1 VIVAPVAPNL
11 PITHFVTIVLLILI
25 ISVVPGLRARAGR
38 LIPFL
43 AALALW
49 LGWATV
55 CPSQVVEDD
64 VPIERPSLI
73 DLLTPVPA
81 DDLWHYQADYL
92 IWWLKELPTPP
103 LATTGPPGSQGIIG
117 QPGTEILRGGDLP
130 SRHGRYV
137 GGHWSADGWLNRESN
152 FGLDSSVFVL
162 ERDSSNITF
171 PHTTSLLARP
181 YIDANTGQQSSYI
194 IAGFNPD
201 FGNLLG
207 SINVYSRIEFL
218 GEDVSIMYRWASGPS
233 YQICFLLGA
242 QFLQMRERLDITA
255 SAFVLP
261 AQSTLIGMAD
271 HFQTFDRFYG
281 CQLGSKGEW
290 HFGRFFIEGKSTI
303 ALGADDQ
310 IIAAKGDRNVHTP
323 LSYTAQP
330 YGLYVLPSNTGTF
343 ERAEPDFVTQT
354 TVNVGFDLTRHIR
367 LRGGYS
373 LILWNNP
380 VRPGDQIDAINLTQV
395 SGAPT
400 GVDRPVIPF
409 RTSFF
414 WAQGVNAGAE
424 LHW

>member
-1 VIVAPVAPNL
+1 ML
-11 PITHFVTIVLLILI
+11 
-25 ISVVPGLRARAGR
+25 
-38 LIPFL
+38 PFL

-55 CPSQVVEDD
+55 CPSQTLEEE
-64 VPIERPSLI
+64 VPVERPSLI
-73 DLLTPVPA
+73 DLLTPAPVEN
-81 DDLWHYQADYL
+81 LWHYQADYL
-92 IWWLKELPTPP
+92 IWFLKALPVPP
-103 LATTGPPGSQGIIG
+103 LVTTGPAGSLGIVG

-137 GGHWSADGWLNRESN
+137 GGLWGADGWLNRDAN
-152 FGLDSSVFVL
+152 FGLDGSVFLL

-171 PHTTSLLARP
+171 PHTTSLIARP

-201 FGNLLG
+201 FGNLRG
-207 SINVYSRIEFL
+207 SINVYSRIELF
-218 GEDVSIMYRWASGPS
+218 GEDVSIMYRWATGPS

-261 AQSTLIGMAD
+261 AESTLIGMAD

-281 CQLGSKGEW
+281 CQTGCKGEW
-290 HFGRFFIEGKSTI
+290 HFGRFFIEGRSTI

-323 LSYTAQP
+323 RSYSAQT

-343 ERAEPDFVTQT
+343 ERGEPDFVTET
-354 TVNVGFDLTRHIR
+354 TVNMGLDLTRHIR
-367 LRGGYS
+367 LHGGYS
-373 LILWNNP
+373 IILWNNP
-380 VRPGDQIDAINLTQV
+380 VRPGDQIDAINLSQV
-395 SGAPT
+395 SGKFT
-400 GVDRPVIPF
+400 GPLRPIIPF

-414 WAQGVNAGAE
+414 WAQGVNAGVE
-424 LHW
+424 IRW